1 MARKKKGDKFYM
13 YSTEIEVDNTAAA
26 INKKLRAVGATHI
39 LTEYDPKTNEAVGI
53 YFMMPVEGKRLSFS
67 IPIRWEQVQA
77 AMKESGLSGKYTK
90 EEQAK
95 RTAWRVAYRWVEAQ
109 VALIQCGNAETAEV
123 FMSYAVVDTAGTT
136 LYQSLRQEG
145 FMQIEEPKGF
155 KQIEAPKKRR

>member
-1 MARKKKGDKFYM
+1 MPRKKKGDKFYM

-39 LTEYDPKTNEAVGI
+39 LTEYDPDTREAVGI
-53 YFMMPVEGKRLSFS
+53 YFMMPVEGKRISFS
-67 IPIRWEQVQA
+67 IPIRWENVQA
-77 AMKESGLSGKYTK
+77 AMKESGLGGKYTK

-136 LYQSLRQEG
+136 LFQSLKSEG
-145 FMQIEEPKGF
+145 FTRIEEPKGF
-155 KQIEAPKKRR
+155 KELEAPKGK